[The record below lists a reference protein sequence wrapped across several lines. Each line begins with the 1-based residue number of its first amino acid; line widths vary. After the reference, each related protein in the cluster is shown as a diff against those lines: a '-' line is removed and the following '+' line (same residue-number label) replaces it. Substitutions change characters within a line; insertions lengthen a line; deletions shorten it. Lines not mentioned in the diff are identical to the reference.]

1 MFPQGGPGVGLLL
14 LRFSVAGAFLYGA
27 MTRFPYANSAWIVIA
42 FLVVAGAVALGILT
56 PAFSLLAG
64 AQAAYLIF
72 NAHGL
77 TRYIFAAFAL
87 TACAL
92 ALLGPGAFSLDAR
105 FFGRRVLVLPQEK
118 DPKNSSGF

>member
-14 LRFSVAGAFLYGA
+14 LRVSVAGAFLYGA
-27 MTRFPYANSAWIVIA
+27 ITRFPYLNSAWVVIA
-42 FLVVAGAVALGILT
+42 FFVVAGALVLGIFT

-72 NAHGL
+72 NANGAM
-77 TRYIFAAFAL
+77 RYIFPAFAL
-87 TACAL
+87 TAFAL
-92 ALLGPGAFSLDAR
+92 TLLGPGAFSLDAR

-118 DPKNSSGF
+118 DPKNSSGY